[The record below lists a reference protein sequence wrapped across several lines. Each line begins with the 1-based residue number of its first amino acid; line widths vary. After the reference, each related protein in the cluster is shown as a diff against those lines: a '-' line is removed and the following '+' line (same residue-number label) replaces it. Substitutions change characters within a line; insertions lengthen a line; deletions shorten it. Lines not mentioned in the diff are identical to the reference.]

1 MIEVIEKNRVMAKN
15 RRKYLI
21 GVDVGGTKI
30 LAVILDARFRMKAS
44 HKIQVDPHKGAAAFL
59 DQIVQTV
66 QEAVEEAGIK
76 WKHVAAL
83 GMGCPGMIELP
94 QGIVRLS
101 PNLSFLKNYPLRKKL
116 MHRLKIPVTIEND
129 VNAGLYGE
137 FHFGAAKGCQNAVG
151 IFWGTGVGG
160 GLILDGKIYRGST
173 GAAGEIGHTFV
184 NAPGLTDIS
193 SRSGTLESQI
203 GRLALAAD
211 AGLLVLK
218 QQAKVLYDKAGTDL
232 RKIKSKTLLRSIRGG
247 DQAVKELVRSKARVL
262 GIAMANAVNLLNP
275 ERIVLGGGVM
285 EAMGSIILPVA
296 KQTMREY
303 ALAPVVRDVRVEP
316 AQLADYAIVMGA
328 AQLAH
333 ESLKKG
339 K

>member
-1 MIEVIEKNRVMAKN
+1 MAKN
-15 RRKYLI
+15 KRRKYLI

-30 LAVILDARFRMKAS
+30 LAAVM
-44 HKIQVDPHKGAAAFL
+44 DPHCRVKAVCKVPVDAHRGAAVFL
-59 DQIVQTV
+59 DQIVKTV
-66 QEAVEEAGIK
+66 QEAVDEAGLK

-83 GMGCPGMIELP
+83 GMGCPGMIEQP

-116 MHRLKIPVTIEND
+116 MQRLKIPVTIEND

-137 FHFGAAKGCQNAVG
+137 FHFGAARGCQNAVG

-184 NAPGLTDIS
+184 NAPALTDIS
-193 SRSGTLESQI
+193 DRSGTLESQI
-203 GRLALAAD
+203 GRLALSAD

-218 QQAKVLYDKAGTDL
+218 QQAKVLYEKAGTDL
-232 RKIKSKTLLRSIRGG
+232 RKMKSKTLLRSIRGG
-247 DQAVKELVRSKARVL
+247 DQAVKELMRCKARVL

-285 EAMGSIILPVA
+285 EAMGSILLPVA
-296 KQTMREY
+296 KKTMREY
-303 ALAPVVRDVRVEP
+303 ALAPVVRNVSVE
-316 AQLADYAIVMGA
+316 LARLGDYAIAMGA
-328 AQLAH
+328 AQLAY
-333 ESLKKG
+333 EALQKG
-339 K
+339 RHGAG